1 MYSTCIF
8 CHGALGANEAIERF
22 PVGRRIAFDAA
33 RGRLWVICPHCGR
46 WNLSPLD
53 ERWEAVEECERRFRG
68 TVLRRSTEHIGL
80 ARLSDGVDLIR
91 VGRPLRPEMAAWRYG
106 RQFAGRFRRAQMT
119 LSAASVSGGA
129 AVLAGI
135 AAGVLT
141 PGLVA
146 SAALVGSAAWWLV
159 QHRVLFRVP
168 FHGQMLHVRARDVA
182 ETQFVPIDRGEA
194 WSLRISHRDGA
205 SRLEGDQAV
214 RVMAK
219 ALIHLNGWG
228 AGAGTVE
235 QAVARLDVFKG
246 RARMFAFMSRTPDY
260 TSFPEHPG
268 ILAKM
273 SAEQRLALEMA
284 VHEESEVH
292 ALNGE
297 LGALERAWREAEE
310 VARIA
315 DDLLVPDAVTE
326 WLARYR
332 AHLGQSQHARWYGE
346 RRHGAITQRADAH
359 R

>member
-1 MYSTCIF
+1 MWMYSTCIF

-33 RGRLWVICPHCGR
+33 RGRLWVICQHCGR

-80 ARLSDGVDLIR
+80 ARLPDGLDLVR

-119 LSAASVSGGA
+119 VSAAGVGGSA
-129 AVLAGI
+129 AVVAGL

-146 SAALVGSAAWWLV
+146 GAALAGSAVWWLG
-159 QHRVLFRVP
+159 QHRVLFCVP
-168 FHGQMLHVRARDVA
+168 FHGQVLHVRARDVA

-194 WSLRISHRDGA
+194 WSLRLSHRDGA

-214 RVMAK
+214 HVMAK
-219 ALIHLNGWG
+219 TLIHLNGWG
-228 AGAGTVE
+228 ATLSTVE
-235 QAVARLDVFKG
+235 RAVARLDVFG
-246 RARMFAFMSRTPDY
+246 ARARMFAFMSRTPDH

-284 VHEESEVH
+284 VHEEAEEQ

-297 LGALERAWREAEE
+297 LAALERAWREAEE
-310 VARIA
+310 IASIA
-315 DDLLVPDAVTE
+315 DDLFVPDTITE
-326 WLARYR
+326 WLA
-332 AHLGQSQHARWYGE
+332 QHRVRSGP
-346 RRHGAITQRADAH
+346 
-359 R
+359 